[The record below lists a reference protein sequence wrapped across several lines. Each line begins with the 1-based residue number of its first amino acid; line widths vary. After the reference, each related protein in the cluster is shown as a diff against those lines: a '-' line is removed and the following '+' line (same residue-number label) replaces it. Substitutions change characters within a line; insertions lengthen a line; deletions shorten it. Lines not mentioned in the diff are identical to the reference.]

1 MFAIDNCYIKGE
13 QTSVKNSK
21 EEEIK
26 EYFRKRKER
35 VNYVWWCQKG
45 GEIKIKQ
52 KLKLDKK
59 QNPKLWEKGGEIK
72 LKQILK
78 KLNKYWRN

>member
-1 MFAIDNCYIKGE
+1 M
-13 QTSVKNSK
+13 KNSK

-26 EYFRKRKER
+26 EYFRKRKKR

-45 GEIKIKQ
+45 GEIKQKQ

-72 LKQILK
+72 QKQRLDKLKQILE
-78 KLNKYWRN
+78 KLK